1 MEISHDDIDK
11 YLAIIF
17 AGFKLEEHDNTTF
30 MFKQPS
36 NKVKIHSNFMY
47 DKACEQALE
56 EGLLSL
62 EDLEKL
68 IIEKNIFT
76 KEDSEELKSLENKL
90 EAQEILL
97 SKVIRVKGKPER
109 VKSVIV
115 KLQEELEV
123 LRAKK
128 YSMLTLSVENKAND
142 DKMLFLCHASVY
154 NVDDELYWPTYDSI
168 LKEKNL
174 TLKNDL
180 LLSFMRFYRGIN
192 TEIIRH
198 IARSNLWRI
207 RFVTSQKT
215 AEALFGVPTSEYTND
230 QLNLAYWSNY
240 YQSIFEM
247 MPDDRPS
254 DLVIEDD
261 DALDSYMKS
270 YYEERNREEKIRS
283 SQNRTK
289 TNLSAFENEEVIV
302 MQSNELYEDMEYDKP
317 REAQRIKER
326 IDVKKRTKHGR
337 R

>member
-1 MEISHDDIDK
+1 MELSHDDVDK
-11 YLAIIF
+11 YLSIIF
-17 AGFKLEEHDNTTF
+17 AGFKLEETNGLTF
-30 MFKQPS
+30 VFKQP
-36 NKVKIHSNFMY
+36 NNDIKVHADFIYS
-47 DKACEQALE
+47 KACEQALE

-68 IIEKNIFT
+68 IVEKNIFT
-76 KEDSEELKSLENKL
+76 KEDSEELKSLEDKL
-90 EAQEILL
+90 SAQEILL

-109 VKSVIV
+109 VRSIIV
-115 KLQEELEV
+115 KLQIEIEA

-128 YSMLTLSVENKAND
+128 YNMLTLSAENKAND
-142 DKMLFLCHASVY
+142 DKMLFLCHSCVY
-154 NVDDELYWPTYDSI
+154 NIDDALYWPTYDDL

-174 TLKNDL
+174 VLKNSV
-180 LLSFMRFYRGIN
+180 LLSFMSFYRGI
-192 TEIIRH
+192 TTSIIRH

-207 RFVTSQKT
+207 RYVTSQKT
-215 AEALFGVPTSEYTND
+215 AESLFGVPTSEYTND

-240 YQSIFEM
+240 YQNIFEM

-254 DLVIEDD
+254 DLVIDDD

-283 SQNRTK
+283 NQNRTK
-289 TNLSAFENEEVIV
+289 TGLSAFDNEEVIV